1 MVGRRACRRIA
12 QGSHAAPRPGMAPGG
27 VPWLPTARQ
36 QAAAITCVTLG
47 YWTDRRRRVDDRY
60 PSDRVELDRMS
71 HLEPLDP
78 QSLEVKVSEL
88 LVATADG
95 HDPDL
100 DRAISEV
107 LLLLRRQLRM
117 DVVFVSEFVD
127 GERVF
132 RFMRGGEVLG
142 LHEGDSAPLE
152 ASYCHQVVTGRMPE
166 LVPDAAALVASGEL
180 PDSGLPIGAHLSTPV
195 VLPDGRVYG
204 TVCCFSTAAKPDLQH
219 SALAC
224 LRQCARLVA
233 RKVEVAPHA
242 GFAPTEPAPFPEI
255 TGQG

>member
-1 MVGRRACRRIA
+1 
-12 QGSHAAPRPGMAPGG
+12 MA
-27 VPWLPTARQ
+27 
-36 QAAAITCVTLG
+36 
-47 YWTDRRRRVDDRY
+47 
-60 PSDRVELDRMS
+60 

-78 QSLEVKVSEL
+78 QSLEVKISEL

-152 ASYCHQVVTGRMPE
+152 SSYCQQVVTGRMPE
-166 LVPDAAALVASGEL
+166 LVTDAADLVARGEL
-180 PDSGLPIGAHLSTPV
+180 PDTGLPIGAHLSTPV
-195 VLPDGRVYG
+195 VLPDGSERKIGLIRRGVRSGWDASARRHPRHLRGHLRRRRIEAARSRQGGAARGHRGHPARRRRVG
-204 TVCCFSTAAKPDLQH
+204 GGRRGGGGGGVGARAPQPQSATPGEPPGERRVGAAVHHVRVNP
-219 SALAC
+219 
-224 LRQCARLVA
+224 RR
-233 RKVEVAPHA
+233 E
-242 GFAPTEPAPFPEI
+242 
-255 TGQG
+255 

>member
-1 MVGRRACRRIA
+1 
-12 QGSHAAPRPGMAPGG
+12 
-27 VPWLPTARQ
+27 
-36 QAAAITCVTLG
+36 
-47 YWTDRRRRVDDRY
+47 
-60 PSDRVELDRMS
+60 MS

-78 QSLEVKVSEL
+78 QSLEVTISEL

-107 LLLLRRQLRM
+107 LQQLRRQLQM

-127 GERVF
+127 GQRVF
-132 RFMRGGEVLG
+132 RFMRGGEVFG

-152 ASYCHQVVTGRMPE
+152 QSYCHQVVTGRMPE
-166 LVPDAAALVASGEL
+166 RVTDVAARVARGEL
-180 PDSGLPIGAHLSTPV
+180 PDTGLSIGTHLSTPV
-195 VLPDGRVYG
+195 VLPDGRAFG
-204 TVCCFSTAAKPDLQH
+204 TVCCFSTAAQPALH
-219 SALAC
+219 EGALAC

-242 GFAPTEPAPFPEI
+242 GFAPTEPAPFPDI
-255 TGQG
+255 TGHG